1 MDKDDRAACEPA
13 RILKRTSWTFIDNS
27 HHIHLQLGLLELR
40 CRCCCCI
47 CSTLLGRKA
56 PSYVA
61 GTNTLKR
68 RHAEGSAVIGVNVKN
83 TANTENTA
91 KQRARD
97 CICVPCSRG
106 TPKDT
111 QGSGAEQVWE
121 ASSLGSCS
129 KLGTAGGG
137 HNARNAAAVIYMS
150 APSGGHSTR
159 STAAVKYVST
169 AGYGHDARIAA
180 AVKYASMAGC
190 GHSARSVVK

>member
-1 MDKDDRAACEPA
+1 M
-13 RILKRTSWTFIDNS
+13 
-27 HHIHLQLGLLELR
+27 
-40 CRCCCCI
+40 
-47 CSTLLGRKA
+47 
-56 PSYVA
+56 
-61 GTNTLKR
+61 
-68 RHAEGSAVIGVNVKN
+68 IGVNVKN

-159 STAAVKYVST
+159 STAAVIYMSAPGGGHSARSVVAVKYVST